1 MKLALATLT
10 TDFGLRDPHV
20 AMMKGIIYGLVPQ
33 ARLVDITHEIAP
45 QGVAEAALALKQAV
59 PCFPRHCL
67 HTVVVD
73 PGVGGHRD
81 IVLVR
86 TPEALFLAPDNGVL
100 TYVLDGRKI
109 LSAHAVKNR
118 HYALPQVSQTFHG
131 RDIFAPAI
139 GHLLR
144 GVNPHL
150 FGPPA
155 PGLQLLPSLPAYSI
169 GEGIA
174 RGLVLG
180 FDHFGNL
187 QTNLPQGPL
196 QGRAISAVHVRG
208 RIIPG
213 ICSHYAAA
221 PEGGMGALWG
231 CQGTLEVFSRNGSAQ
246 RLLEARVG
254 DEVALSLAG

>member
-20 AMMKGIIYGLVPQ
+20 AMMKGVIYGVAPQ
-33 ARLVDITHEIAP
+33 ARVVDISHEIAP
-45 QGVAEAALALKQAV
+45 QGVAEAAMALKQAV
-59 PCFPRHCL
+59 PFFPRHSL
-67 HTVVVD
+67 HAVVVD
-73 PGVGGHRD
+73 PGVGSQRD

-86 TPEALFLAPDNGVL
+86 TAEALFLAPDNGVL

-109 LSAHAVKNR
+109 LSAQAVKNP
-118 HYALPQVSQTFHG
+118 HYFLPQVSQTFQG
-131 RDIFAPAI
+131 RDIFAPVI

-150 FGPPA
+150 FGPLV
-155 PGLQLLPSLPAYSI
+155 PGLQLLPSLPAYTLH
-169 GEGIA
+169 EGTA
-174 RGLVLG
+174 RGLVLS

-187 QTNLPQGPL
+187 QTNLPQGPF
-196 QGRAISAVHVRG
+196 ATHPISAVLVRG

-213 ICSHYAAA
+213 VSSHYAAVA
-221 PEGGMGALWG
+221 AGGLGAVWG
-231 CQGTLEVFSRNGSAQ
+231 SQGLLEIFQRNGSAQ

-254 DEVALSLAG
+254 DEVALSMAR